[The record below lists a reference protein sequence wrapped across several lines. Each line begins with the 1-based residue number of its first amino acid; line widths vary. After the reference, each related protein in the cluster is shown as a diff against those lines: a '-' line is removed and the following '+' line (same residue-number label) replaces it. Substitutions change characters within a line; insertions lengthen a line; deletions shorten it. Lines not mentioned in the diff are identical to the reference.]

1 MDYALALNQLRK
13 NKGWSVRDAAEK
25 VGVSPR
31 TWEGWEQGRMPSKT
45 ALLLLSHIIW
55 FLHLLQPYNREEI
68 TETFERSKG
77 LIDGGI
83 KLSFKL
89 PESLG
94 GAHFE
99 FERKPI
105 EETRKIKKEV
115 FKPKE

>member
-1 MDYALALNQLRK
+1 L
-13 NKGWSVRDAAEK
+13 E
-25 VGVSPR
+25 
-31 TWEGWEQGRMPSKT
+31 
-45 ALLLLSHIIW
+45 
-55 FLHLLQPYNREEI
+55 PYYREEI

-99 FERKPI
+99 FERKPR

>member
-1 MDYALALNQLRK
+1 MK
-13 NKGWSVRDAAEK
+13 
-25 VGVSPR
+25 
-31 TWEGWEQGRMPSKT
+31 
-45 ALLLLSHIIW
+45 I
-55 FLHLLQPYNREEI
+55 I

-89 PESLG
+89 PESLCG
-94 GAHFE
+94 THFE
-99 FERKPI
+99 FERKPR

>member
-1 MDYALALNQLRK
+1 
-13 NKGWSVRDAAEK
+13 
-25 VGVSPR
+25 
-31 TWEGWEQGRMPSKT
+31 
-45 ALLLLSHIIW
+45 
-55 FLHLLQPYNREEI
+55 LQPYSREEI

-99 FERKPI
+99 LEESPERKQ
-105 EETRKIKKEV
+105 EK
-115 FKPKE
+115 